1 MNHLV
6 FAQNGPIWYKKGEPM
21 INYAKSP
28 VSNVV
33 TVTSIA
39 TALRADLRNR
49 IAGTESHDFPEIFF
63 MAEGQG
69 HTIVNGMRHDLK
81 AGQMILYAANSVHGE
96 GTGGIAE
103 IISFETATPLP
114 AQYCDRVITLT
125 GEQVVRFRNIVQQTI
140 PQLERRIGVRG
151 MVLKKHI
158 DPHRVQRIKNEL
170 ELFLLDLMRPAE
182 RYEVQKMNAVTDY
195 MMRNIQKALT
205 NREICLELGISEA
218 SLKRLVRQT
227 CGKSPLAY
235 FTDLK
240 IAQAEWLI
248 QHSSMNMTQ
257 IAEQLGFS
265 SVHYFSRIFKQKTG
279 ETPTQFKN
287 NFR

>member
-1 MNHLV
+1 M
-6 FAQNGPIWYKKGEPM
+6 K
-21 INYAKSP
+21 NYAKSP

-63 MAEGQG
+63 MAEGHG
-69 HTIVNGMRHDLK
+69 HTIVNGKRHDLK
-81 AGQMILYAANSVHGE
+81 AGQMILYAAGSVHGE

-103 IISFETATPLP
+103 IISFETAEPLS

-125 GEQVVRFRNIVQQTI
+125 GEQVIHFRNIVQQTI
-140 PQLERRIGVRG
+140 PQLEYRVGVRG

-170 ELFLLDLMRPAE
+170 ELFLLDLMRPPE

-195 MMRNIQKALT
+195 MMRNIRKSLT
-205 NREICLELGISEA
+205 VREICTDLGLSES

-227 CGKSPLAY
+227 CGQSPLAY

-240 IAQAEWLI
+240 IAQAEWLLL
-248 QHSSMNMTQ
+248 HSALNTTQ

-265 SVHYFSRIFKQKTG
+265 SVHYFSRVFKQKTG
-279 ETPTQFKN
+279 QTPTELKKTSHK
-287 NFR
+287 

>member
-1 MNHLV
+1 MT
-6 FAQNGPIWYKKGEPM
+6 
-21 INYAKSP
+21 NYAKSP

-63 MAEGQG
+63 MAEGKG
-69 HTIVNGMRHDLK
+69 YTVVNGTRHDLK
-81 AGQMILYAANSVHGE
+81 AGQMILYAANSAHGE

-103 IISFETATPLP
+103 VISFETAAPLP
-114 AQYCDRVITLT
+114 KQYCDQVITLT
-125 GEQVVRFRNIVQQTI
+125 GEQVIRFRTIVQQAQ
-140 PQLERRIGVRG
+140 PLLEHRIGVRG
-151 MVLKKHI
+151 MVLKKHV
-158 DPHRVQRIKNEL
+158 DPYAVQRIKNEL

-195 MMRNIQKALT
+195 MMRNLHKSLT
-205 NREICLELGISEA
+205 LREICLELGISEA

-227 CGKSPLAY
+227 CGQSPLAY

-248 QHSSMNMTQ
+248 LHSSMNMTQ

-279 ETPTQFKN
+279 ETPTACKKFSYK
-287 NFR
+287 

>member
-1 MNHLV
+1 MR
-6 FAQNGPIWYKKGEPM
+6 E
-21 INYAKSP
+21 YAKSP
-28 VSNVV
+28 MNNVV

-39 TALRADLRNR
+39 TALRVDLRNR

-63 MAEGQG
+63 MAEGSG
-69 HTIVNGMRHDLK
+69 HTVVNGIRHDLK

-114 AQYCDRVITLT
+114 AQYCDQVITLT
-125 GEQVVRFRNIVQQTI
+125 GEQVIRFRNIVQQTI
-140 PQLERRIGVRG
+140 PQLEHRIGVRG
-151 MVLKKHI
+151 MVLKNHV
-158 DPHRVQRIKNEL
+158 DPHWVQRIKNEL

-195 MMRNIQKALT
+195 MMRNIHKSLSL
-205 NREICLELGISEA
+205 REICLDLGFSES
-218 SLKRLVRQT
+218 SLKRLVQQT
-227 CGKSPLAY
+227 CGQSPLAY

-257 IAEQLGFS
+257 IAQQLGFS
-265 SVHYFSRIFKQKTG
+265 SVHYFSRVFRQKTG
-279 ETPTQFKN
+279 LTPSEFKN
-287 NFR
+287 KQS